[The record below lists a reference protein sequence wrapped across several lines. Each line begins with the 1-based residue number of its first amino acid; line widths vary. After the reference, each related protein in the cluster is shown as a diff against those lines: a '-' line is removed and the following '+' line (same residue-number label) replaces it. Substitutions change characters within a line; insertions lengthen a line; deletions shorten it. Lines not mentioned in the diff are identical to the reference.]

1 MNGFTLAPALGWFG
15 VALAVAMLA
24 VAAAVVAVHVRRRGS
39 SDETTASCVRRALMC
54 AAVALMLLTPSVVTS
69 TTSRAVNATDVV
81 VAVDVTGS
89 MAVAD
94 AHYGSDETI
103 RRLDAAKAAVRDV
116 TALYPDA
123 SFMALRFGAT
133 GTVDVPL
140 TPDTHAIGTWAD
152 TLTPEATSVSGG
164 SSLDAPL
171 DRLLLS
177 LKELREERPDDAIV
191 LYLITDG
198 EQTATGERRSFSTL
212 RRYLDDGFVVGV
224 GSTEGGRI
232 PVIRDG
238 GASSGET
245 SDGSDGSSDVGAQ
258 ADADGWVIDPD
269 TGEPGVSRMD
279 ETTLTAIADEVSGTY
294 LHVDASTTM
303 ADGRSAEASRR
314 WQVTSTAKRRERT
327 SPVVWPLAVIVLV
340 LASWEAGAW
349 IVMSRRL
356 L

>member
-1 MNGFTLAPALGWFG
+1 MNGFTLSPALGWFG
-15 VALAVAMLA
+15 VALAMAMFALG
-24 VAAAVVAVHVRRRGS
+24 AAVVAVHVRRRAS
-39 SDETTASCVRRALMC
+39 SDETTAACVRRALLC
-54 AAVALMLLTPSVVTS
+54 LTVALMLLTPSVVTS
-69 TTSRAVNATDVV
+69 TDSRAVNATDVV

-103 RRLDAAKAAVRDV
+103 GRLDAAKDAVRDI

-123 SFMALRFGAT
+123 SFMVLRFGAT
-133 GTVDVPL
+133 GSVDVPL

-152 TLTPEATSVSGG
+152 TLAPEATSVSSG

-177 LKELREERPDDAIV
+177 LKDLREERPDDAIV

-198 EQTATGERRSFSTL
+198 EQTSTGERRSFSTL
-212 RRYLDDGFVVGV
+212 RRYLDDGFVIGV

-232 PVIRDG
+232 PVVRDG
-238 GASSGET
+238 VASDG
-245 SDGSDGSSDVGAQ
+245 SDGSDGSSDGGAQ
-258 ADADGWVIDPD
+258 ADGDGWVIDPD

-279 ETTLTAIADEVSGTY
+279 EATLGAIADEISGTY
-294 LHVDASTTM
+294 LHVDAATTM

-314 WQVTSTAKRRERT
+314 WQVTSTVKRRERT
-327 SPVVWPLAVIVLV
+327 TPVVWPLAAVVLV
-340 LASWEAGAW
+340 LAAWEAGAW